1 LVGAETAQRLRLLK
15 ANLEDEPLD
24 LAAPDDV
31 DIYDGGR
38 HRSRRRSMSG
48 PRLRTVVA
56 DTSALV
62 SLAVPRAD
70 TAVDTDAPDPFQYL
84 LTSCDVFV
92 PPEVVA
98 ELRDITQYQDAHGA
112 AASNVLAAR
121 NHYSVDDPY
130 ERDDTPDSRPTFGLD
145 DGETNGIV
153 LANALA
159 VDGFLTDEFGGTNFP
174 LIHAVLRGPRI
185 VPTPR
190 LICDYARNGHMTQA
204 EARTLITTI
213 ILQRSWENSPYVTQL
228 LQYLEE

>member
-1 LVGAETAQRLRLLK
+1 
-15 ANLEDEPLD
+15 
-24 LAAPDDV
+24 
-31 DIYDGGR
+31 
-38 HRSRRRSMSG
+38 MSG

-70 TAVDTDAPDPFQYL
+70 TAVDIDVPDPFQYL

-92 PPEVVA
+92 PPEIVV
-98 ELRDITQYQDAHGA
+98 ELRDITQYRDIHGA

-121 NHYSVDDPY
+121 NHYTVEDPY

-145 DGETNGIV
+145 DGETDGIV
-153 LANALA
+153 LANALD

-174 LIHAVLRGPRI
+174 LIHAVLQGPRI

-190 LICDYARNGHMTQA
+190 LIVDYARNSHLSHEA
-204 EARTLITTI
+204 ARTVITTI
-213 ILQRSWENSPYVTQL
+213 SPHRSWENSPYVSQL
-228 LQYLEE
+228 LHRLDE